1 MTWAGCGI
9 VIICALLFH
18 TNLSDEVP
26 RSPASGPPPSP
37 VPCQGNRTHR
47 VKVEFTSQVVENE
60 YIVQFNDYYQPL
72 ERAHFIRTA
81 LTNDTKEEEEEEP
94 RQWWNIVERNNP
106 AAELYASDFDVV
118 QVERRDPLPDVV
130 AAISRH
136 PNVRGVTPQRIVQR
150 SLKYVRTA
158 EADEGEGEE
167 RDDEE
172 EEEEEDR
179 SAKGEA
185 AEDLENDADLND
197 VILSV
202 AQHMDSPTAS
212 TPSRQLNSESPAAN
226 NDSTR
231 GVQNRRLLRAI
242 PRQIT
247 SLLKADVLWGMG
259 ITGRGIK
266 VAVFDTGLAKSHPHF
281 KRIKER
287 TNWTNEKSL
296 DDGVSHGTFVAG
308 VIASN
313 KECLGFAPD
322 AELHI
327 FRVFTNNQVS
337 YTSWFLDAFNYAI
350 LKKIN
355 VLNLSIGGP
364 DFLDQP
370 FVDKVS
376 RIDKW
381 GAEEGGESLV
391 GHPSTRYAAGSS
403 VFFI

>member
-1 MTWAGCGI
+1 MFRVRGRSWLLF
-9 VIICALLFH
+9 VLICAFYLNCSSLGSAP
-18 TNLSDEVP
+18 TEP
-26 RSPASGPPPSP
+26 PGPCSG
-37 VPCQGNRTHR
+37 GRHNRTHR
-47 VKVEFTSQVVENE
+47 VEVEFKTQVVENE
-60 YIVQFNDYYQPL
+60 YIIQFDAYYQPL
-72 ERAHFIRTA
+72 ERAQFIRTA
-81 LTNDTKEEEEEEP
+81 LNDSADSSAAK
-94 RQWWNIVERNNP
+94 WWRIVARNNP
-106 AAELYASDFDVV
+106 VAEKYASDFDVV
-118 QVERRDPLPDVV
+118 QIVKQETAPRAHLDV
-130 AAISRH
+130 AAEISRH
-136 PNVRGVTPQRIVQR
+136 PHVRSVTPQRIVQR
-150 SLKYVRTA
+150 SLKYVRVS
-158 EADEGEGEE
+158 E
-167 RDDEE
+167 DEE
-172 EEEEEDR
+172 NGELGPGTGERNDGQDNGNSDDDDGVVDQEED
-179 SAKGEA
+179 SEFNAK

-197 VILSV
+197 VILNL
-202 AQHMDSPTAS
+202 AQHMDAVQ
-212 TPSRQLNSESPAAN
+212 RQLKSERATAASVNDTAN
-226 NDSTR
+226 NGNR
-231 GVQNRRLLRAI
+231 VQNRRLLRAI

-376 RIDKW
+376 SACST
-381 GAEEGGESLV
+381 AEIG
-391 GHPSTRYAAGSS
+391 R
-403 VFFI
+403 

>member
-1 MTWAGCGI
+1 MIRLSSHLDLVLVPPQSTTTYSEAPPCG
-9 VIICALLFH
+9 
-18 TNLSDEVP
+18 
-26 RSPASGPPPSP
+26 GPES
-37 VPCQGNRTHR
+37 NRTHR
-47 VKVEFTSQVVENE
+47 VEVEFKTKIVSNE
-60 YIVQFNDYYQPL
+60 FIVQFDSYFPSQL
-72 ERAHFIRTA
+72 RAEFIRKA
-81 LTNDTKEEEEEEP
+81 LGSSSRPHDE
-94 RQWWNIVERNNP
+94 RQWWRIVERKNNP
-106 AAELYASDFDVV
+106 AAEYYPSDFDVLKV
-118 QVERRDPLPDVV
+118 DEQDQDQSLDVV
-130 AAISRH
+130 RALTRH
-136 PNVRGVTPQRIVQR
+136 PHVRSVTPQRIVQR
-150 SLKYVRTA
+150 SLKYVRIQP
-158 EADEGEGEE
+158 GEE
-167 RDDEE
+167 QKPEENDDDNEE
-172 EEEEEDR
+172 ESFDSEV
-179 SAKGEA
+179 
-185 AEDLENDADLND
+185 ND
-197 VILSV
+197 VILNLVDDNEEAGTAGGTSTKRKLNAV
-202 AQHMDSPTAS
+202 ESPSSPTA
-212 TPSRQLNSESPAAN
+212 TN
-226 NDSTR
+226 NDTANR
-231 GVQNRRLLRAI
+231 VQNRRLLRAI

-308 VIASN
+308 VIASS

-370 FVDKVS
+370 FVDKVRES
-376 RIDKW
+376 
-381 GAEEGGESLV
+381 GA
-391 GHPSTRYAAGSS
+391 
-403 VFFI
+403 